1 MINKFAASIIS
12 KIYQIDAWQ
21 EEEMFKRRTDNP
33 KNRQSQL
40 RLDSE
45 NNYND
50 NQANNFPT
58 KSELFHR
65 KAWNE
70 INVLCKEP
78 NDNPELKYNV
88 LSKLS
93 YSIKSRKAFKYTYL
107 DILHFFLCW
116 AYWRSKKTM
125 RTHKSFRN
133 HLYYKIGEEKLY
145 NELDWISLIKTIR
158 HQKILTRLLLSKYQE
173 LLIKFQRNNVI
184 DSSSSGTSDE
194 GNANIVKFMTSKD
207 NKDKEK
213 AQDKIKSSIY
223 WYRKSQIS
231 EVDLRIM
238 KGVVVKRFN
247 EDEDSEYYAESEES
261 FSNNQRA
268 EFIQNN
274 LSPVNKVGNRYQQS
288 VELLMKNIKN
298 EDANHINPNL
308 ISNIPSK

>member
-1 MINKFAASIIS
+1 MINKFASSIIS

-21 EEEMFKRRTDNP
+21 EEEIL
-33 KNRQSQL
+33 KNKVDDSQKEQSQL

-70 INVLCKEP
+70 INGLCKEP

-88 LSKLS
+88 LNKLN
-93 YSIKSRKAFKYTYL
+93 YSIKSRKAFRYTYW
-107 DILHFFLCW
+107 DIIHFFLCW
-116 AYWRSKKTM
+116 ACWRSKKTM

-133 HLYYKIGEEKLY
+133 HLYYKIGKEKLY

-158 HQKILTRLLLSKYQE
+158 HQKILTRLLFSKYQE

-194 GNANIVKFMTSKD
+194 GNVNIVKYMTSKD
-207 NKDKEK
+207 KSDKDKAHNK
-213 AQDKIKSSIY
+213 VKKSIN
-223 WYRKSQIS
+223 WYRKNQINQ
-231 EVDLRIM
+231 VDLRIM
-238 KGVVVKRFN
+238 KGVVMKRFN
-247 EDEDSEYYAESEES
+247 EGEDSKYYNNS
-261 FSNNQRA
+261 FFFNASFNRNSNLLKK
-268 EFIQNN
+268 IQ
-274 LSPVNKVGNRYQQS
+274 
-288 VELLMKNIKN
+288 
-298 EDANHINPNL
+298 L
-308 ISNIPSK
+308 I